1 MSIPPR
7 VSRWLTVQTLCA
19 LLAASVPAAPTPAA
33 ANDAL
38 RIALR
43 PPGVSRI
50 ATPDL
55 VAELDRW
62 LDGRIDWP
70 ARALPEIRYITPR
83 EAARIGWEH
92 MRVPGHVRMVRKR
105 LGGWMRQAGVIAA
118 GGLYDPDSGTIFLV
132 TPWSAD
138 RPQDVSVLLHELVH
152 HRQAPHH
159 FYCGAAQE
167 PAAYRAQAAW
177 LADRGATLE
186 VNWLALTLAA
196 GCTPRDIHP

>member
-19 LLAASVPAAPTPAA
+19 LLAASVPAAAPTPAA

-83 EAARIGWEH
+83 EAARIGGAPD
-92 MRVPGHVRMVRKR
+92 RG
-105 LGGWMRQAGVIAA
+105 LGAA
-118 GGLYDPDSGTIFLV
+118 RGLYDPDSGTIFLV

-159 FYCGAAQE
+159 FYCDAAQE

-177 LADRGATLE
+177 LADRGTTLE